1 MKVVKKSVNGY
12 VKLSFEDFPEI
23 EFFIGECFSSY
34 CITSLN
40 LSLKSDFAHNVLCDH
55 ICDRI
60 THGDIT
66 INTEPFTEN
75 TQTYRIAEIIK
86 DRYQKYINQ
95 YNKIKRLETEPDI
108 VEFEI

>member
-1 MKVVKKSVNGY
+1 MKVIKKSVNGY
-12 VKLSFEDFPEI
+12 AMLSFEDFPEI
-23 EFFIGECFSSY
+23 ECFAGECFSSY
-34 CITSLN
+34 YRGELVESFEKDSANSIFCE
-40 LSLKSDFAHNVLCDH
+40 F
-55 ICDRI
+55 ICDKI

-75 TQTYRIAEIIK
+75 AQTYRIAEIIK

-95 YNKIKRLETEPDI
+95 YNKIKRLETEPDV